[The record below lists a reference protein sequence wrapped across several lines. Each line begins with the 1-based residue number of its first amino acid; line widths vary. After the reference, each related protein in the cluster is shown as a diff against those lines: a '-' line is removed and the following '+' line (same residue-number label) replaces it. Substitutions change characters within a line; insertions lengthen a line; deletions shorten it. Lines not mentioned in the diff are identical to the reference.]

1 MINHL
6 AFATS
11 LLVAGVAAW
20 FSVIGLA
27 TIFSGSYWP
36 VIIMGGVLEIGKLV
50 TAAFLHLNWKQI
62 GVAMKTYLSVAVF
75 VLMVITSLGI
85 FGFLA
90 KANIEQNLQ
99 GDSYSLEMSIID
111 KRISAKESQLKRLE
125 DRTANLDNIIDTA
138 RPEAV
143 SYTHLTL
150 PTILLV

>member
-1 MINHL
+1 MINHI

-27 TIFSGSYWP
+27 TIFSGSWWP

-50 TAAFLHLNWKQI
+50 TAAFLHLIWEQI
-62 GVAMKTYLSVAVF
+62 GIAMRGYLCMAVF

-99 GDSYSLEMSIID
+99 
-111 KRISAKESQLKRLE
+111 
-125 DRTANLDNIIDTA
+125 
-138 RPEAV
+138 
-143 SYTHLTL
+143 
-150 PTILLV
+150 